1 MSIVSFTFG
10 FFLFVFGILYYI
22 VPKKIQWG
30 ILLCGN
36 LVFYAYSGPRNLIYN
51 LSCALFTW
59 LSAIGIEKLNSVQKN
74 KIAETVDKDEKAAL
88 RTLYGKRKKILVAV
102 TLFLTLGVWIV
113 LKYGPF
119 LTDSF
124 ADVFH
129 FPELKGTLKFIVP
142 LGISFYTFDAV
153 GYLIDVY
160 RGKYGAEHNY
170 FRFLTFL
177 SYFPHIIQGPFSRF
191 HALGK
196 EIFEAHSFSYDRL
209 CQGMSRILWGYFKKL
224 IIADK
229 LGISVNE
236 IFAHYENYWGF
247 QILCVIILYGIQ
259 IYADFSGY
267 MDIVCGISHGL
278 GIDLEENFRQ
288 PYFSRSVEEFWRRWH
303 MTLGHWFRDYLF
315 YPISMSKR
323 MQQINRFFRSRFNPR
338 AGKLAV
344 SFTAMFWVWSATGL
358 WHGANWTFLI
368 WGWLNMIVMMAGQ
381 ALEPRYA
388 KLRNQLHISLDN
400 PFYDLFRIVRT
411 FALIC
416 FFRFFSRADFLHTA
430 IEMLKKVFSG
440 FNRKLLLTPM
450 KFFPQLQPRDVW
462 IVAVGV
468 IMMLAVDVMA
478 EKGMWKRIKEKT
490 PFPVRDLV
498 YIFMIFAI
506 ILFAGTGTDISA
518 NFIYANF

>member
-1 MSIVSFTFG
+1 
-10 FFLFVFGILYYI
+10 
-22 VPKKIQWG
+22 
-30 ILLCGN
+30 
-36 LVFYAYSGPRNLIYN
+36 
-51 LSCALFTW
+51 
-59 LSAIGIEKLNSVQKN
+59 
-74 KIAETVDKDEKAAL
+74 
-88 RTLYGKRKKILVAV
+88 
-102 TLFLTLGVWIV
+102 
-113 LKYGPF
+113 
-119 LTDSF
+119 
-124 ADVFH
+124 
-129 FPELKGTLKFIVP
+129 
-142 LGISFYTFDAV
+142 
-153 GYLIDVY
+153 
-160 RGKYGAEHNY
+160 
-170 FRFLTFL
+170 
-177 SYFPHIIQGPFSRF
+177 
-191 HALGK
+191 
-196 EIFEAHSFSYDRL
+196 
-209 CQGMSRILWGYFKKL
+209 
-224 IIADK
+224 
-229 LGISVNE
+229 
-236 IFAHYENYWGF
+236 
-247 QILCVIILYGIQ
+247 
-259 IYADFSGY
+259 
-267 MDIVCGISHGL
+267 
-278 GIDLEENFRQ
+278 
-288 PYFSRSVEEFWRRWH
+288 
-303 MTLGHWFRDYLF
+303 
-315 YPISMSKR
+315 

-478 EKGMWKRIKEKT
+478 EKGMWERIKEKT